1 MQQNEK
7 SENPVLDGVQAKA
20 AEKTRYTGGYHAIVS
35 LEVPAQTFDQ
45 EPNQSFGP
53 LLGLYW
59 EPSQN
64 ELKKRLARVGSGAKV
79 LAIFRGR
86 QMEFETK
93 QSIAFS

>member
-7 SENPVLDGVQAKA
+7 SENPVLDGVQSKVP
-20 AEKTRYTGGYHAIVS
+20 EKTRYTGGYHAIVS
-35 LEVPAQTFDQ
+35 LDAPVQTSDQ
-45 EPNQSFGP
+45 EPNQALGP
-53 LLGLYW
+53 QLGIYW

-64 ELKKRLARVGSGAKV
+64 ELKKRLARVGGGARV

-86 QMEFETK
+86 QMGFETK